1 MPNFSYRTQT
11 DTGEIAEGIVQAA
24 SSDVAAEIL
33 TDRGSTVLSLEEL
46 QPSLFQSSLKI
57 FNRIKT
63 KDLVIFSRQLSV
75 IVSATIPL
83 VQGLKILVSQTESP
97 LLKSVIS
104 EVGDDVEGGA
114 KLSAA
119 LSQHPE
125 AFSQFYISIIQSGE
139 TSGKLDEVLN
149 YLADQQ
155 EKDYDLTAKIKGAMI
170 YPAFILSG
178 LLIVGALMMI
188 VVIPELTSILA
199 ETGTELP
206 FSTKLLIAVSNFL
219 TSYWWLLVLGIA
231 GVVAGTRVF
240 VRTEQGRLSWDTL
253 KIKLPIFGPLFK
265 KIALGR
271 FARSLNTLLTGGVPL
286 ARSLLIVSEVTG
298 NAVYKRLILR
308 TIEEVENGNSIA
320 AAFSESTEMPLMVS
334 QMLALGERTGRIDEI
349 LEKLANFYGRE
360 VDNTVTNLV
369 TLIEPMVML
378 LMGVAVGLLV
388 AAIILPLYSL
398 ASSF

>member
-265 KIALGR
+265 KIALVR
-271 FARSLNTLLTGGVPL
+271 FTRSLNTLLTGGVPV

-360 VDNTVTNLV
+360 VDNTVANLV

-388 AAIILPLYSL
+388 AAIILPMYNL
-398 ASSF
+398 ASAF